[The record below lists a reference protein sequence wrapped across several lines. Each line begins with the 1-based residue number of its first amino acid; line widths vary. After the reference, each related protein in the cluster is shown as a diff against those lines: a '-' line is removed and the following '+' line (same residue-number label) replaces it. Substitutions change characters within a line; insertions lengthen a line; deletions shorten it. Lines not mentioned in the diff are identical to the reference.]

1 MNAAVSRNPTIRFSG
16 VNEKFDYNAGSRSG
30 GGGWRIFSKRQSGR
44 NLMTSW
50 SYRRDRARK
59 RRIFLQTYKLGYFR
73 SDGEKLL
80 RSRKLKKVA
89 VKAKSAVVSALEF
102 VRGGAF
108 RSCNFRAAIQAAS
121 PHRSAKFG

>member
-1 MNAAVSRNPTIRFSG
+1 MNVAVSGNPTIRFSG
-16 VNEKFDYNAGSRSG
+16 VNEKFDYNAGARSG
-30 GGGWRIFSKRQSGR
+30 GCGWRIFSTWRSGQ
-44 NLMTSW
+44 NLMNSW

-59 RRIFLQTYKLGYFR
+59 RRIFLQNYKLGY

-102 VRGGAF
+102 VRDSIALF
-108 RSCNFRAAIQAAS
+108 TNLRYVCN
-121 PHRSAKFG
+121 PNVY